1 MLRVQFILLILLQLS
16 VPVCKA
22 QDKLLLNNG
31 KYRTLKGTVVF
42 YDNNSILYQNEKQK
56 LKLQAFEAKDDARQ
70 KALVASTK
78 WQLKQQRK
86 ETKMQQN
93 RERQLARI
101 ERRKAIYTDEL
112 QSKQNTLSPADFES
126 WKNREEARIKQMEAD
141 IDLREALVKNAEEAR
156 IRRIEALK
164 RGRFTSEISRQR
176 VFSIIREDGS
186 EEIVYNADTLGI
198 LADGEPEVEYGVTE
212 MRMYIKGRQDGRR
225 HSFHDV
231 YIGAGVGLASALL
244 LTWTW
249 DVFYAPIPPAI
260 CVAVIAGIRN
270 FRPSPKLEIGSEFLN
285 SEAYMDGYIRSARGR
300 KALAFTIGA
309 AGGLVVGST
318 AAVLTS
324 PLLR

>member
-101 ERRKAIYTDEL
+101 EKRKAIYTDEL

-156 IRRIEALK
+156 IRRREALK

>member
-101 ERRKAIYTDEL
+101 EKRKAIYTDEL

-212 MRMYIKGRQDGRR
+212 MRMYIKGRQDGRH

>member
-70 KALVASTK
+70 KALVASNK

-156 IRRIEALK
+156 NRRREALK